1 MLSPQ
6 SKQSKKKTQ
15 KSTPHTSSPLGSC
28 MEFRKCSHMCVC
40 VQSRRLAKPRTTQA
54 DRWALAGQRNAQPS
68 RIRSDQMIRFI
79 LSYRIYP
86 SPKGSAMPPR
96 QTKTKSVDSSSSSR
110 PERETSWRTI
120 PQVHLDDLRL
130 RTACPACPSSG
141 SQGLSRGGGPLAEGG
156 SAARRRSEPTRTIR
170 VPTCPPPSR
179 SSTRRRTHRLVVLCR
194 GRLRPRPNLHPRRGA
209 AAASPMG
216 RPNA

>member
-1 MLSPQ
+1 M
-6 SKQSKKKTQ
+6 SKKRGQVNSVWHRTDSSQLVWQHSGTLIQYHTVPRHAVSAIKTKQKKTQ

-96 QTKTKSVDSSSSSR
+96 QTKTKSVDSSSSR

-156 SAARRRSEPTRTIR
+156 SAARRS
-170 VPTCPPPSR
+170 
-179 SSTRRRTHRLVVLCR
+179 
-194 GRLRPRPNLHPRRGA
+194 
-209 AAASPMG
+209 
-216 RPNA
+216 